1 MFCTAFLLVHANVVA
16 SLLLPEQARETCH
29 MVKAHSHR
37 RAGVKTLS
45 RRGPRVGP
53 SSSRLK
59 PVKLVGMPRA
69 VLVFEHSAVPMTKP
83 VSVEQSKSEGV

>member
-1 MFCTAFLLVHANVVA
+1 MSHGESAFAQESRGQDVVQTR
-16 SLLLPEQARETCH
+16 PAR
-29 MVKAHSHR
+29 R
-37 RAGVKTLS
+37 TLIA
-45 RRGPRVGP
+45 
-53 SSSRLK
+53 RLK